1 MSRHTFRRRAAAAA
15 LPAIPLVLL
24 IGSLLSPTDSDENAP
39 QLAAA
44 AAHGARWDAAAFA
57 ELLTAALFP
66 LAAAGIVYAVRQR
79 GATLATVA
87 AALAGLGSLG
97 MAAIAFRHLFIY
109 GLATAPQETA
119 LHVLDRVDNSVGPVI
134 FLCMLAGP
142 LSLILLTGAAVRAG
156 LAARWTIAGAVVF
169 AVVDSLPIPAAEE
182 LQGIVGIAVFTFVA
196 LRVRALTWG
205 GGEPAG
211 AAA

>member
-15 LPAIPLVLL
+15 LPAIPLLLL
-24 IGSLLSPTDSDENAP
+24 IGSLISPTESDDNAP
-39 QLAAA
+39 QLVAA
-44 AAHGARWDAAAFA
+44 AAHGARWNAAAFC
-57 ELLTAALFP
+57 ELLTALLFP

-87 AALAGLGSLG
+87 AALSGLGSIG

-109 GLATAPQETA
+109 GLATAPQATA

-156 LAARWTIAGAVVF
+156 LAARWTIAGVVVF

-182 LQGIVGIAVFTFVA
+182 IQGIVGIAVFTFVA

-205 GGEPAG
+205 GAEPI
-211 AAA
+211 AAV